1 MMMDSLTL
9 KNARPQNSAPTRK
22 NIASSMIANGT
33 PSVKVD
39 AAHLVLAERICSG
52 VKGNPMR
59 GKSAPLISNANLVA
73 AHKENVAMQ

>member
-1 MMMDSLTL
+1 MMMDSPTL
-9 KNARPQNSAPTRK
+9 KNARLQNSALMRK

-33 PSVKVD
+33 PNVKVD

-52 VKGNPMR
+52 AKVNSIMEKIV
-59 GKSAPLISNANLVA
+59 PLISNANQVA

>member
-1 MMMDSLTL
+1 
-9 KNARPQNSAPTRK
+9 
-22 NIASSMIANGT
+22 MIANGT

-52 VKGNPMR
+52 AKDNPMK